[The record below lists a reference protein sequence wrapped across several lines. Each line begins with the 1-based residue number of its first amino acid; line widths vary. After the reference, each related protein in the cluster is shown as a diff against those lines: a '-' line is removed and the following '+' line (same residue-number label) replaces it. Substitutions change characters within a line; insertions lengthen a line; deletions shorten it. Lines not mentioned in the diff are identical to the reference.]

1 MSVPELLSAAQGYA
15 LILLL
20 ACAVWNDCRRQR
32 IPNWATAAGVVAGL
46 GLSAARGG
54 WGTAFGGGAGGC
66 PVCLLNSLT
75 AAALLFAVFFVAYV
89 LGGMGAG
96 DVKLMTAVGALTGV
110 HFSLWAALHIAIAGL
125 PLALFFMVW
134 RGDLKDGLRR
144 AMRCSLRWRWRPDDP
159 EPAPPPPAT
168 VAPAEVAAP
177 APEADAT
184 APAVEAPLSANAPLP
199 GATAPGPAPAA
210 KPARHVMPYAIAVAV
225 GVAWTV
231 WAYWRGGVEL
241 PIF

>member
-1 MSVPELLSAAQGYA
+1 MVRTIDLSVPELLSAAQGYA

-32 IPNWATAAGVVAGL
+32 VPNWATATGVVAGL

-54 WGTAFGGGAGGC
+54 WGSAFGGGAGDC

-144 AMRCSLRWRWRPDDP
+144 AARCSLRWRWRPD
-159 EPAPPPPAT
+159 PPP
-168 VAPAEVAAP
+168 
-177 APEADAT
+177 
-184 APAVEAPLSANAPLP
+184 
-199 GATAPGPAPAA
+199 TAPGNAVRPAFSDSPDKTANPGQP
-210 KPARHVMPYAIAVAV
+210 KKNVMPYALAVAA